1 MNNNPSAIFLRHPN
15 SLSNRPLYNFLLSAL
30 AFAIEWKQSWGWPRF
45 DTNLLCFV
53 MEIMLEKYELA

>member
-1 MNNNPSAIFLRHPN
+1 MNNNCRVLYFYVIQIRYT
-15 SLSNRPLYNFLLSAL
+15 LYNFLLSAL